1 MIHSFADP
9 RLEAFWRTG
18 KSRRIPPELHPALK
32 RKLVMLHAAET
43 LQALRQPPA
52 NRLDALKGD
61 LRGQHAIRVNEQWR
75 LVFRWDGSNVHAL
88 RLTDCHS

>member
-1 MIHSFADP
+1 
-9 RLEAFWRTG
+9 
-18 KSRRIPPELHPALK
+18 
-32 RKLVMLHAAET
+32 MLHAAET